1 MLLRLQIEFFDKIE
15 QKMRDGDGDGDGR
28 RWDADKIGIFTVSHS
43 WLINRVIANG
53 TKLKRYLKLLKKLY
67 LDKKMIIL

>member
-1 MLLRLQIEFFDKIE
+1 MLLGLKIEFFDII
-15 QKMRDGDGDGDGR
+15 RYHGDGDGR
-28 RWDADKIGIFTVSHS
+28 GWDADKIGIFTVSHS